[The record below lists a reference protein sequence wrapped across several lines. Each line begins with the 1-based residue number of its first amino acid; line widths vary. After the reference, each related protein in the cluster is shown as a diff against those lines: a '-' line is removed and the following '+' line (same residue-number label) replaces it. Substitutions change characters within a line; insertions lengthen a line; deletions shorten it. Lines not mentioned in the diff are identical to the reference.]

1 MENGSLDSFLRKHDA
16 QFTGIQLVGMLRGIA
31 SGMKYLSDMGYVHRD
46 LAARNILVNS
56 NLVCKVSDFGLSRV
70 LEDDPE
76 AAYTTRGGKIPIRWT
91 APEAISYRKFT
102 SASDAWSYGIV
113 LWEVMS
119 YGERPYWEMSNQ
131 DLMLDCW
138 QKERNNRPK
147 FEQIVSILDK
157 LIRNPGS
164 LKITANTSPR
174 PANLLLDRS
183 SSEVVQSLGTMGDW
197 LDNVR
202 SLPFKEAFSGVSY
215 SSCDTLP
222 KTSAE
227 DLKKVGV
234 TIVGPQKNIVSS
246 IKALESH
253 SKNAPVPLFNS
264 GEGDIKC
271 LEYNNAVS
279 SSTNPLTTSWSRQK
293 QTWRFIH
300 EL

>member
-1 MENGSLDSFLRKHDA
+1 NSQKGQIPLSFLLIC
-16 QFTGIQLVGMLRGIA
+16 IQLVGMLRGIA

-76 AAYTTRGGKIPIRWT
+76 AAYTTRVK
-91 APEAISYRKFT
+91 AIAYRKFT

-131 DLMLDCW
+131 DVTVDEGYRLPPPMDCPATLYQLMLDCW

-164 LKITANTSPR
+164 LKITANTTSRYCNISHFYLFFSKPP
-174 PANLLLDRS
+174 PANLNQPGGGGLPGILM
-183 SSEVVQSLGTMGDW
+183 SLFTR
-197 LDNVR
+197 L
-202 SLPFKEAFSGVSY
+202 
-215 SSCDTLP
+215 
-222 KTSAE
+222 
-227 DLKKVGV
+227 
-234 TIVGPQKNIVSS
+234 
-246 IKALESH
+246 
-253 SKNAPVPLFNS
+253 
-264 GEGDIKC
+264 
-271 LEYNNAVS
+271 
-279 SSTNPLTTSWSRQK
+279 
-293 QTWRFIH
+293 
-300 EL
+300 